1 MKIRKCLYDLCFFFY
16 FSSNIDEK
24 SLVVEVI
31 DCELL
36 FLVDIR

>member
-1 MKIRKCLYDLCFFFY
+1 MIYVFFFY

>member
-1 MKIRKCLYDLCFFFY
+1 MIYVFFLY
-16 FSSNIDEK
+16 FSGFSGIIDEK

-31 DCELL
+31 DCELW

>member
-1 MKIRKCLYDLCFFFY
+1 MIYGFFF
-16 FSSNIDEK
+16 SGNIDEK
-24 SLVVEVI
+24 SLGVEVI